1 MNQKTTGIVAYLTW
15 IGLLVA
21 LVMTKEKSEYTSFHM
36 RQSLGLCL
44 LFVLGIIPFLGYL
57 IIILVFILW
66 IIAFI
71 GALNGEKKL
80 VPIVGEYFQDWFKS
94 V

>member
-1 MNQKTTGIVAYLTW
+1 MDQKTTGIVAYLTW
-15 IGLLVA
+15 IGLLIA

-44 LFVLGIIPFLGYL
+44 LSVLGIIPFLGYL